1 MSAQI
6 DAYQLEATRAKVE
19 KINARAAKKGLAGT
33 LTMSVEEVEVTET
46 NELTKITET
55 WTEYKVEI
63 QGNAPAYNGWE
74 FIAKLDW
81 DPNAGLIVRNI
92 PGVDSVVNR
101 ETVTE
106 GWCDHCK
113 TTRQRLVTYVVR
125 NQESGETL
133 QVGSSCLK
141 DFTGQYTTIA
151 LPENSGDDDEEGGF
165 FGGRGAGAYTPL
177 TVLAAAWA
185 CVQQIGRASCR
196 EGVG

>member
-81 DPNAGLIVRNI
+81 DPNAGLIVRHL
-92 PGVDSVVNR
+92 PGVDR
-101 ETVTE
+101 TQ
-106 GWCDHCK
+106 
-113 TTRQRLVTYVVR
+113 TRR
-125 NQESGETL
+125 
-133 QVGSSCLK
+133 VGK
-141 DFTGQYTTIA
+141 
-151 LPENSGDDDEEGGF
+151 E
-165 FGGRGAGAYTPL
+165 
-177 TVLAAAWA
+177 
-185 CVQQIGRASCR
+185 
-196 EGVG
+196 